1 MIKRPPPPPM
11 YLWIYTICTICISP
25 MPMYVL
31 THFIPFICE
40 IQQAKEGCSSK
51 AGSEVVGHAPTKPA
65 HAAAACLL
73 YYYFVENYVVHTLNS
88 WGYSAVITMPT
99 QKQRLVNLTQTARH
113 EVKMDTSTF
122 LILTHWSPGLFFP
135 FEVHNRQGFL
145 PNPWGP
151 MVIHHFDSSTPHH
164 HPQLILQAENCL
176 PTWYIRRW
184 CCCCC
189 CHRHWCCHIWDRRN
203 HDDDG
208 QHWDDLCKKEE
219 WCQGEIVPDP
229 VLTPIDVSGN
239 FFFRSYD

>member
-1 MIKRPPPPPM
+1 
-11 YLWIYTICTICISP
+11 

-31 THFIPFICE
+31 THFIPSICE
-40 IQQAKEGCSSK
+40 IQQAKEGSSSK

-65 HAAAACLL
+65 HGSMSALL
-73 YYYFVENYVVHTLNS
+73 LFCWKLCSTTLNS

-135 FEVHNRQGFL
+135 EVRQGF

-164 HPQLILQAENCL
+164 HPQILQAENC
-176 PTWYIRRW
+176 PRDIF
-184 CCCCC
+184 
-189 CHRHWCCHIWDRRN
+189 
-203 HDDDG
+203 DDASDT
-208 QHWDDLCKKEE
+208 HTHEKD
-219 WCQGEIVPDP
+219 
-229 VLTPIDVSGN
+229 
-239 FFFRSYD
+239 

>member
-1 MIKRPPPPPM
+1 MYM
-11 YLWIYTICTICISP
+11 YLSNTQVCPYTFHTIHLQNSTSKRG
-25 MPMYVL
+25 L
-31 THFIPFICE
+31 
-40 IQQAKEGCSSK
+40 QQQGRQWSSGARANKASTCSSSMS
-51 AGSEVVGHAPTKPA
+51 A
-65 HAAAACLL
+65 LL
-73 YYYFVENYVVHTLNS
+73 LFCWKLCSTLNS

-189 CHRHWCCHIWDRRN
+189 HRHWCCHIWDRRN

>member
-1 MIKRPPPPPM
+1 MS
-11 YLWIYTICTICISP
+11 LHISC
-25 MPMYVL
+25 
-31 THFIPFICE
+31 HQFAK
-40 IQQAKEGCSSK
+40 IQQAKDGSRA
-51 AGSEVVGHAPTKPA
+51 AGSRARAKSRRTLQQQHV
-65 HAAAACLL
+65 CFIIILL
-73 YYYFVENYVVHTLNS
+73 NYVVNS

-189 CHRHWCCHIWDRRN
+189 HRHWCCHIWDRRN

-208 QHWDDLCKKEE
+208 QHWDNLCARRWRRRSGAKGKLCSRSRFNPN
-219 WCQGEIVPDP
+219 WC
-229 VLTPIDVSGN
+229 
-239 FFFRSYD
+239 

>member
-1 MIKRPPPPPM
+1 M
-11 YLWIYTICTICISP
+11 YLSNANACPYTFHTIHLRNS
-25 MPMYVL
+25 
-31 THFIPFICE
+31 TSKRG
-40 IQQAKEGCSSK
+40 QRQWSSGARANKASTCSMS
-51 AGSEVVGHAPTKPA
+51 A
-65 HAAAACLL
+65 LL
-73 YYYFVENYVVHTLNS
+73 LFCWKLCSTTLNS

-189 CHRHWCCHIWDRRN
+189 HRHWCCHIWDRRN

-208 QHWDDLCKKEE
+208 QHWDNLCARR
-219 WCQGEIVPDP
+219 WRRR
-229 VLTPIDVSGN
+229 SGAKGKLFQIPFQHQLMLMA
-239 FFFRSYD
+239 FFFRPDD